1 MDVERK
7 KTQEAII
14 EGSEGRIGAAFSRL
28 DLEQPDTDVDSQAEG
43 PRVGDV
49 VFGSEL
55 AHSYALAGA
64 DFFIDSAGGVS

>member
-1 MDVERK
+1 MDVEGQK
-7 KTQEAII
+7 SQEAII

-28 DLEQPDTDVDSQAEG
+28 DLEQPDTDVDSQAER
-43 PRVGDV
+43 PRVRDV

-55 AHSYALAGA
+55 AHSYALAWA